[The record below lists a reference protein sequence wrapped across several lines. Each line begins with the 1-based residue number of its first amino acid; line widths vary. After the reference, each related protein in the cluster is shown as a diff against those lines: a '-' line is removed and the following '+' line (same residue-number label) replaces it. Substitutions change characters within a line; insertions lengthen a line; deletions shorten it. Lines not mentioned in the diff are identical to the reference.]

1 MKEINKKL
9 LAGVLATLTLAASA
23 LTSVANAEVAGSVGA
38 ANMYYWRGYNLG
50 TDGGVTD
57 SDGDDSDGY
66 RGNPAIWGDL
76 NVSGGPGLYA
86 GVWMSSGDSTAGTEY
101 DIYFGWGKEFG
112 DFGVDIS
119 YWSYNYPELQ
129 NADGDSIFIGDFA
142 EIVLA
147 LSYGPVAFTYYDNIA
162 PGDDFNGPGSD
173 FASDEYSYFTLGVD
187 VGPVNIKYGEHA
199 DADGSAFD
207 GYSHL
212 DLTYAFNDNL
222 SFTMGN
228 VIDDVDGANND
239 ETKFIVNVTIPI
251 E

>member
-38 ANMYYWRGYNLG
+38 SNMYYWRGYNLG
-50 TDGGVTD
+50 
-57 SDGDDSDGY
+57 DGDA
-66 RGNPAIWGDL
+66 AIWGDL

-86 GVWMSSGDSTAGTEY
+86 GIWMSSGDATLGTEY
-101 DIYFGWGKEFG
+101 DVYFGWGKEFG

-199 DADGSAFD
+199 DVDGSAID

-212 DLTYAFNDNL
+212 DLTYNYNDNL

-228 VIDDVDGANND
+228 VIDDVDGANPD
-239 ETKFIVNVTIPI
+239 EISFVVNLSLPI